1 LTADSA
7 TLNSALSVGSN
18 GVFNVDSS
26 GAAGGR
32 LTVLGN
38 GNVGINQPNPGAS
51 LDVSGNVNI
60 SNGSSGT
67 TTVTGYM
74 TTVNGYMNLCPAP
87 DASQGTIAVGGSGSW
102 NSMLTVG
109 NNRENGLGI
118 TVFSSGSTNTGIG
131 LSVLGVCGNTS
142 GSWIQLSDLSLKDG
156 VEPYTD
162 SLAQLLKINPIR
174 YHYKEKAGLGAAKY
188 VGIAAQDLQQIA
200 PYMVG
205 KGRLDPNNEEEY
217 LTMDN
222 GPLTYML
229 INAVKDLHAEME
241 AQKTELKALKTE
253 LKTLQ
258 GK

>member
-1 LTADSA
+1 
-7 TLNSALSVGSN
+7 
-18 GVFNVDSS
+18 
-26 GAAGGR
+26 
-32 LTVLGN
+32 
-38 GNVGINQPNPGAS
+38 
-51 LDVSGNVNI
+51 
-60 SNGSSGT
+60 
-67 TTVTGYM
+67 
-74 TTVNGYMNLCPAP
+74 
-87 DASQGTIAVGGSGSW
+87 
-102 NSMLTVG
+102 
-109 NNRENGLGI
+109 
-118 TVFSSGSTNTGIG
+118 
-131 LSVLGVCGNTS
+131 
-142 GSWIQLSDLSLKDG
+142 LKDG